1 MTSSWLFAPVKMTLQ
16 VEGGKWRGQRA
27 GKKRGGGSHEPSR
40 DKNEHGDLGFFHA
53 KDDSGEHL
61 GLVLGAQVLELVVEG
76 VKADGDVD
84 AAGSEHIVHA
94 KVYLLTA

>member
-1 MTSSWLFAPVKMTLQ
+1 MV
-16 VEGGKWRGQRA
+16 
-27 GKKRGGGSHEPSR
+27 PSR
-40 DKNEHGDLGFFHA
+40 YENEDGDLGLLHA
-53 KDDSGEHL
+53 EDDAGEHL

-76 VKADGDVD
+76 VKADGEVD